1 MPSFHQVAESMT
13 RNQGLELPVNQVS
26 ILLQKM
32 LQLQNLLMMM
42 VCVEEEQGGSLLQ
55 KMWEPICASRLL

>member
-1 MPSFHQVAESMT
+1 MLSFHQVVESMT

-42 VCVEEEQGGSLLQ
+42 ACVEEEQGGSLLQ
-55 KMWEPICASRLL
+55 KKWEPICASRLL